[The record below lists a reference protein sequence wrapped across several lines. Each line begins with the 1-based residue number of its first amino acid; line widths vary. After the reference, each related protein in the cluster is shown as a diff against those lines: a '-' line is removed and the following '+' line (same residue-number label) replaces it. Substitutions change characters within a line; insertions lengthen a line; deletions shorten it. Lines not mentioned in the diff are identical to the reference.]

1 MSELLPKYKL
11 PHSKLFD
18 ARGNI
23 PENSHNCKF
32 HYVFQTYCLGLRN
45 AVKSTG
51 TNFGTFRSYSLSQ
64 ILFLEIGNHPQR
76 KVSWKEFF
84 KAFLVKVSPKKILSK
99 NHRLILCL
107 GLSSTR
113 TWNTLGNVKSSI
125 GKVKVT
131 QW

>member
-1 MSELLPKYKL
+1 MSINTIIYLSFFSIWYSTYKTFFQFAKHQDFQFISLCQPLGSIVYPNLNMSELLPKYKL

-76 KVSWKEFF
+76 KVS
-84 KAFLVKVSPKKILSK
+84 
-99 NHRLILCL
+99 
-107 GLSSTR
+107 
-113 TWNTLGNVKSSI
+113 
-125 GKVKVT
+125 
-131 QW
+131 